1 MPSHRFS
8 AAESPRVAGCTLV
21 RSSEPRG
28 ASGFIISTELMLI
41 LTILV
46 IGSLV
51 GVIAV
56 RNALFELR
64 ENKLAYTVIVKD
76 ATAPD
81 PFMFKPVNYDL
92 CEAPQILCRDT
103 GLTPADPMTP
113 GPTEGLF
120 ALVGIRPD
128 RFVSRNRIYFTGAGC
143 TGDAHIAPPGDPSL
157 PIGYLNCGLQVDS
170 AGDPVCYG
178 VGPPSTFPA
187 CTLGVDCPDGGRLFR
202 SDGTTTSMVS
212 VASRWISLNPDCAD
226 LGSTGTTGELVTNGS
241 FELPAIAVNGDFSPP
256 FSPLPAS
263 WTVTAG
269 AGHFNPCIVGDG
281 LPCTF
286 PPPHFSIVP
295 PDGTLIAYSNGGT
308 LSQAVAL
315 TAGATCELSAWVG
328 CRIDGGVC
336 AGGGARTYTVGVT
349 DASAT
354 PLFVPLSGVL
364 GPGSPEWQQVSTSF
378 IVTGTAPFT
387 LSLTS
392 SGVQTN
398 FDQVSLSC
406 SVPSTAICEDI
417 ALTLDLLP
425 TVEVADDMGANV
437 LSTFVPNFNVMP
449 WVPSVTY
456 TLPVPEGA
464 PVQDETAPGATTDP
478 GDPTTFPAAG
488 DEDDPPPP

>member
-1 MPSHRFS
+1 MPSLRIS
-8 AAESPRVAGCTLV
+8 T
-21 RSSEPRG
+21 SEPSPAGRG
-28 ASGFIISTELMLI
+28 ADVSFNGPSRPAGFIISTELMLI

-76 ATAPD
+76 STAPD

-128 RFVSRNRIYFTGAGC
+128 RFVTRNRIYFTGAGC

-170 AGDPVCYG
+170 GGDPVCYG
-178 VGPPSTFPA
+178 VGPPSTYPA

-202 SDGTTTSMVS
+202 SDGITTSMIS

-226 LGSTGTTGELVTNGS
+226 LGPTGTTGELITNGS
-241 FELPAIAVNGDFSPP
+241 FELPPIAVNGDFSPP
-256 FSPLPAS
+256 FSPLPTI

-281 LPCTF
+281 LACTF
-286 PPPHFSIVP
+286 PPSHFSIVP

-308 LSQAVAL
+308 LSQTVGL
-315 TAGATCELSAWVG
+315 TAGATCDLSLWVG
-328 CRIDGGVC
+328 CRIDGAVC
-336 AGGGARTYTVGVT
+336 AGGGARTFTASVT
-349 DASAT
+349 DSTAT

-364 GPGSPEWQQVSTSF
+364 GPGSPEWTQVSTSF

-387 LSLTS
+387 ISLTS

-398 FDQVSLSC
+398 FDLVSLSC
-406 SVPSTAICEDI
+406 SLPSTAICEDV

-425 TVEVADDMGANV
+425 AVEVADDMGANV
-437 LSTFVPNFNVMP
+437 LSTFVPNFNVMA

-456 TLPVPEGA
+456 TPPVPEGA
-464 PVQDETAPGATTDP
+464 PVQDATAPGSTTAP
-478 GDPTTFPAAG
+478 GLPPTFPAG
-488 DEDDPPPP
+488 GPEDDPPPP